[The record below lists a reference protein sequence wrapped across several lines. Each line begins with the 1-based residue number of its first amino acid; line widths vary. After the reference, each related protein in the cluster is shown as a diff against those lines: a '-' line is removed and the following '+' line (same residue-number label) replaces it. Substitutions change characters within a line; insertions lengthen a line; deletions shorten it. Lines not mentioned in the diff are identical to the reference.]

1 VLLVSKVHIFIILFG
16 RVLYHVYTT
25 LGKIIFKSFNYLA
38 AGLINMVTGFLLW
51 ELPLRI
57 R

>member
-1 VLLVSKVHIFIILFG
+1 MLLVSKVHIFIILFG
-16 RVLYHVYTT
+16 MVLYHVYTT

-38 AGLINMVTGFLLW
+38 AGLINIVTGFLLW